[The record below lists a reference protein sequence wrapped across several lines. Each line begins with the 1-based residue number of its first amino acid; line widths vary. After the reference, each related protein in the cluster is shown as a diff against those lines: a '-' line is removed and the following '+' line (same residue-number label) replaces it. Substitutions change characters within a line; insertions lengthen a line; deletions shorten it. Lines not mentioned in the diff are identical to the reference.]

1 MLHNY
6 IKTSLRSLRANKT
19 HSFVNIAGLAAGMA
33 VTILIGL
40 WIWDEVSFDKSNSHY
55 DRIAQVLGHATM
67 NGSVNTF
74 PTQPVPEADVLRNDF
89 GSDFKYVVRSS
100 WNELPSSEIPI
111 PSAN

>member
-1 MLHNY
+1 
-6 IKTSLRSLRANKT
+6 
-19 HSFVNIAGLAAGMA
+19 MA
-33 VTILIGL
+33 VTLLIGL
-40 WIWDEVSFDKSNSHY
+40 WIRDEVSFDKSNSHY
-55 DRIAQVLGHATM
+55 ERIAKVLGNATM
-67 NGSVNTF
+67 NGSVNSF